1 MTQETVSRSGYS
13 VTLTGASEPGWRES
27 FFEHR
32 AAHEVL
38 ALTLMLSGV
47 AATAHSLAA
56 SDRRDLQR
64 LLADDV
70 GWAVWCQG
78 RLDHPP
84 DGLTGAD
91 IEMARSAW
99 RWLARSRLLG
109 GSLLGGGSLPGVCAR
124 GVAPCPGMG
133 VQLGVAKAQHAAD
146 LTERPCR

>member
-1 MTQETVSRSGYS
+1 MIT
-13 VTLTGASEPGWRES
+13 ASEPGWRES
-27 FFEHR
+27 CFEHR

-47 AATAHSLAA
+47 AATAHRLAA

-99 RWLARSRLLG
+99 RWLARSKLLG
-109 GSLLGGGSLPGVCAR
+109 GSLLGVCAPGVES
-124 GVAPCPGMG
+124 CPGMG
-133 VQLGVAKAQHAAD
+133 VPLGVAKAQHAIVAASYQED
-146 LTERPCR
+146 VNANFRLPRRHA